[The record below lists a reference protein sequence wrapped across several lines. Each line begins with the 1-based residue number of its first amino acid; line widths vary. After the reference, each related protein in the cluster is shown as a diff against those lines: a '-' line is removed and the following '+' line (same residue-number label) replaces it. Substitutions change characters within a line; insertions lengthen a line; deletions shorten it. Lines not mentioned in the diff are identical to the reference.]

1 MSIPATKGQTDVP
14 EFSMR
19 LTEDGRV
26 SFVHLAQARGYLRR
40 LFQTAGAEIVAQFY
54 EYRQQRSHRQSRGF
68 HAMVKPWLAVE
79 SRGGWTIEALKLYA
93 LGEVFGYLE
102 FTHPVSGEVVRFPA
116 KPHTSKLSVGEFCEL
131 IDRTLEIAAEED
143 GVILTAPDEYRR
155 AKEAAA
161 KKAAR
166 AARKEAA

>member
-1 MSIPATKGQTDVP
+1 MSIPAPKGQTDVP

-40 LFQTAGAEIVAQFY
+40 LFRQCGEHIVGQFY
-54 EYRQQRSHRQSRGF
+54 EFQAQRSGRQNRAY
-68 HAMVKPWLAVE
+68 HALCNEWLLHKP
-79 SRGGWTIEALKLYA
+79 GWRIGALKLFG

-102 FTHPVSGEVVRFPA
+102 VPHPVTGEVLLFPA
-116 KPHTSKLSVGEFCEL
+116 ETSTAKLSVGKFCQL
-131 IDRTLEIAAEED
+131 IEWVLEAAAEKD
-143 GVILTAPDEYRR
+143 GVVLQSPDEYRR